1 MKEYAVLFAT
11 DFEGDVKKGLRIAT
25 KLALD
30 RSARLLMAHVVPL
43 RREDGEGMLHDSA
56 ELTAG
61 DAERALRELS
71 PSDQGVPH
79 SSFHLVGDP
88 EHELARV
95 VEEHGV
101 ELLVMEAR
109 PRSAMAR
116 LLGPGLIE
124 RLRDRVECPIVTYR
138 PGESASEMDSEAGNT
153 LSPMDALEITLVARV
168 DALMDWLDGRAEA
181 VAAIARRPW
190 FRQSVTR
197 LVDTSASLG
206 DRTRAELS
214 LHLREHLLATHAL
227 GVGVWVDT
235 PREPGVAAIA
245 PSPHECVLA
254 LGGTTHPGH
263 AAWMPALMRDG
274 CAVCVPPGNDEGGT
288 VILAGAPVPLTKGR
302 AAALVFAFDARDEFL
317 RILAQPG
324 PTPSAETY
332 AFDEQGVMLSNTQ
345 FPGEL
350 RQHGL
355 LPPAMQAVGHVRVCD
370 PHAVDVAT
378 SHSTWPLT
386 RMAASA
392 VSGSDGRDTRGYRD
406 YRGVP
411 VVGVW
416 RWVPKYR
423 FGVAAEMD
431 IADAVPTSDTVA

>member
-11 DFEGDVKKGLRIAT
+11 DFEGDVGKGLRIAT
-25 KLALD
+25 KLAHD
-30 RSARLLMAHVVPL
+30 RSARLLVAHVVPL
-43 RREDGEGMLHDSA
+43 RRESGEGMLHGGA

-61 DAERALRELS
+61 DAARALRELS
-71 PSDQGVPH
+71 LNDHGVPH
-79 SSFHLVGDP
+79 SSLHLVGDP
-88 EHELARV
+88 EHELVRV

-124 RLRDRVECPIVTYR
+124 RLRERIECPIVTYR
-138 PGESASEMDSEAGNT
+138 PGDSASDIDPKAGST

-168 DALMDWLDGRAEA
+168 DALLDWLDGRAEA
-181 VAAIARRPW
+181 VAAVAQRPW
-190 FRQSVTR
+190 FRQSVSR
-197 LVDTSASLG
+197 LVDARDALG

-227 GVGVWVDT
+227 GVGIWLDT
-235 PREPGVAAIA
+235 PRQPGIAAIA

-254 LGGTTHPGH
+254 LGATTHPGR
-263 AAWMPALMRDG
+263 AAWMPSLMRDG

-288 VILAGAPVPLTKGR
+288 VILAGAPVHLTNGE

-332 AFDEQGVMLSNTQ
+332 AFDEQGVMLSNTR

-350 RQHGL
+350 REHGL
-355 LPPAMQAVGHVRVCD
+355 LPPAMQAVGRVRVCD

-406 YRGVP
+406 YRGVS

-416 RWVPKYR
+416 RWVSKYR

-431 IADAVPTSDTVA
+431 ISEAALPPEPFA